1 MRVIND
7 EDAFSLDP
15 RAGTIGRTKVRGA
28 ARRPTRKEREKFRV
42 ASAERNMP
50 RRRSEKHWIRMVSCT
65 DRRRKNERVKAVKY
79 GRPSV
84 RRPVK

>member
-28 ARRPTRKEREKFRV
+28 AKRPTRKEREKFRV

-50 RRRSEKHWIRMVSCT
+50 RRRSEKHWIRTVSCA
-65 DRRRKNERVKAVKY
+65 DGRRKNERVKAVKY